1 MKCTVVPGKYFKQN
15 GFTLLEL
22 LIAIALFSI
31 VSIAAFRLF
40 DTVANTKQATEK
52 SLTRINQLQ
61 RALLI
66 IEKDLSQ
73 ITPRPIRNE
82 LGDKQP
88 AFIANKD
95 GFLIE
100 FSKAGWRNPSY
111 AKRSNIQRVAYIFEA
126 SDGQLIRQ
134 YWLALDRPGEIKPK
148 QQVLIEKLQNVSVRF
163 LDQDRK
169 WKTEWSTPASSQQ
182 VQGLP
187 GGGQKQDP
195 NKKVPLG
202 IEITLTDPRYG
213 QVNKIIMGI
222 TIPQPDQQGSSNTQ
236 GLPKPPQT

>member
-1 MKCTVVPGKYFKQN
+1 MKCFNIPEKDFKQR

-52 SLTRINQLQ
+52 SLSRINQLQ

-73 ITPRPIRNE
+73 IIPRPIRNE
-82 LGDKQP
+82 LGDKLP

-95 GFLIE
+95 GFLIQ
-100 FSKAGWRNPSY
+100 FSKTGWRNPSY
-111 AKRSNIQRVAYIFEA
+111 AKRSDIQRVAYIFAA

-134 YWLALDRPGEIKPK
+134 YWLSLDRPGETKPK

-169 WKTEWSTPASSQQ
+169 WKNEWSTPASNQQ
-182 VQGLP
+182 ISGIP
-187 GGGQKQDP
+187 GGGQQQDP

-213 QVNKIIMGI
+213 QVNKIIMGV
-222 TIPQPDQQGSSNTQ
+222 TIPKPNSN
-236 GLPKPPQT
+236 LPGKDNDNTP

>member
-1 MKCTVVPGKYFKQN
+1 MCCSFFFSENSSTNQR

-31 VSIAAFRLF
+31 VSIASFRLF

-73 ITPRPIRNE
+73 IIPRPVRNE
-82 LGDKQP
+82 LGDKEP

-95 GFLIE
+95 GFLIQ

-111 AKRSNIQRVAYIFEA
+111 AKRSDIQRVAYIFEA
-126 SDGQLIRQ
+126 GDGKLIRQ
-134 YWLALDRPGEIKPK
+134 YWLALDRPPETEPK
-148 QQVLIEKLQNVSVRF
+148 QQILIEKLHNVSFRF
-163 LDQDRK
+163 LGQDRK
-169 WKTEWSTPASSQQ
+169 WKNEWSVSVNDQQ
-182 VQGLP
+182 AP
-187 GGGQKQDP
+187 PGGQKQDP

-202 IEITLTDPRYG
+202 VEVTLNDSRYG
-213 QVNKIIMGI
+213 QVNKVI
-222 TIPQPDQQGSSNTQ
+222 QGAVV
-236 GLPKPPQT
+236 PKPDPQKNEQPPP